1 MSLDLTPVLVEAV
14 LEDHQRMVKLD
25 IHACAEGAL
34 LELRE
39 DMSVQNRPVRMQCQ
53 RVKLLKVLVLL
64 AATARVARATG
75 CDFGQSD
82 QFSKSHISL
91 LPAFLI
97 RVGVGERAED
107 LIVEILVEAIEVLL
121 YKVQLA
127 AAQLKLQELV
137 MLFVLLDPRLGTGPF
152 HGEVEH
158 EHGHLEHILTL
169 LGHGLA
175 RQDLARAYVLI
186 LEVCLLRV
194 ECVWIL
200 GVIKYLKRLHD
211 QMMRIVVE
219 KHIVVKTEVVANS
232 GKDWI

>member
-1 MSLDLTPVLVEAV
+1 M
-14 LEDHQRMVKLD
+14 
-25 IHACAEGAL
+25 
-34 LELRE
+34 
-39 DMSVQNRPVRMQCQ
+39 
-53 RVKLLKVLVLL
+53 
-64 AATARVARATG
+64 
-75 CDFGQSD
+75 
-82 QFSKSHISL
+82 
-91 LPAFLI
+91 
-97 RVGVGERAED
+97 
-107 LIVEILVEAIEVLL
+107 

-127 AAQLKLQELV
+127 TAQLKLQELV
-137 MLFVLLDPRLGTGPF
+137 MLFVLLDPRLGTGPL

-158 EHGHLEHILTL
+158 EYGHLEHILTL